1 MALPERKAWS
11 EYVVCRVDF
20 CFKIPEKMNYHDA
33 VALTVDGMVA
43 YSLLFPMG
51 NLSTGKAVL
60 LHSTP
65 GGLVYM
71 FSLSFCYSFIYCYSS
86 YRARW

>member
-43 YSLLFPMG
+43 YSLLFSMG

-65 GGLVYM
+65 GGLVYI
-71 FSLSFCYSFIYCYSS
+71 FP
-86 YRARW
+86 